1 MVHCVVFI
9 YLILLII
16 YQQQSSICVVIC
28 CTYIHTGRARI
39 HTLLVVSQEQLQF
52 LKAHLHIFNSFRRFW
67 PNTHTQYYII
77 LQNIKLFKSNVYIH
91 YTNLSMVLLVLLS
104 PEPDPR
110 PSRTDCTMA
119 KGRMGGS
126 VQTPQET
133 SSLHLCTPGLTG
145 SSLIIIGH
153 LSLYEQAMLQRI
165 IKHYLFNTKMRTQD
179 VKYIHMPQDSYI
191 K

>member
-1 MVHCVVFI
+1 MWLYVVPTSTLAELESILCWWFLRSSCSSSK
-9 YLILLII
+9 LI
-16 YQQQSSICVVIC
+16 STFS
-28 CTYIHTGRARI
+28 TASD
-39 HTLLVVSQEQLQF
+39 VSGLT
-52 LKAHLHIFNSFRRFW
+52 R
-67 PNTHTQYYII
+67 THTQYYII

-179 VKYIHMPQDSYI
+179 VRYIHMP
-191 K
+191 